1 LLLKLECFQE
11 INVAVEMTSL
21 EDAYLKIVKSET
33 KVKDDEV
40 IQNQAV
46 MAMYQATEGRSNY
59 IS

>member
-1 LLLKLECFQE
+1 
-11 INVAVEMTSL
+11 MTSL

-59 IS
+59 TS

>member
-1 LLLKLECFQE
+1 MLLKLECFQE

>member
-1 LLLKLECFQE
+1 MLLKLECFQE

-59 IS
+59 TS